1 MGYGRAGSHNLSTFD
16 QDLAGGENT
25 TGFYIEKT
33 RGVENDG
40 LGSGWSLRGGDAG

>member
-1 MGYGRAGSHNLSTFD
+1 MGYGGAGRHDLSTFD
-16 QDLAGGENT
+16 KDLAGGENT

-40 LGSGWSLRGGDAG
+40 LSGGRSLREGDAG